1 MNSSKYDLK
10 SCPSNE
16 EELHT
21 VQQYHIY
28 LFYKYESSQ
37 TCLKISAL
45 SISFCKDFQI
55 SREHQMIC

>member
-1 MNSSKYDLK
+1 MNSSKYDWK

-16 EELHT
+16 YEMHT
-21 VQQYHIY
+21 VQQYHIC

-37 TCLKISAL
+37 TSLKISAL
-45 SISFCKDFQI
+45 GISFCKDYQI